1 MAVLKV
7 AQLRST
13 LDAFASLYSHAGA
26 TEQAEAVRAISTA
39 LARADKLSV
48 DEIVQALEK
57 NSIKSPSQ
65 STGEH

>member
-1 MAVLKV
+1 MAALKI

-26 TEQAEAVRAISTA
+26 TAQAETVRAISNA

-48 DEIVQALEK
+48 DEIIQALEK
-57 NSIKSPSQ
+57 NKTKSPSL
-65 STGEH
+65 SAGEH